1 MRNTHSHNY
10 RLFVFFLLAIL
21 PFRPVALAQS
31 VQSGIGSALES
42 MFENMDLS
50 SSRVPTG
57 YLLDRAVEFTD
68 ISLYNGASLTADNY
82 SDITIYRNAV
92 FAMNSA
98 RVNPAAAAYDA
109 DLVTDSLADT
119 SAVNLGIALFNYNY
133 IVSNALTDN
142 LISYQNGKVYDV
154 ISGGVLLN
162 PFSTSRLF
170 IFAPS
175 RPLITGTQVRYKFS
189 LSNIVGN
196 LSPTL
201 IEFDAGNGSGY
212 QTIGNTFDSVISYS
226 SVGEKELK
234 MRVTLS
240 GGITLEAH
248 SKIELL
254 SPPIATASSFPAVTP
269 TGTFTKTYNNVS
281 ARVTYVARESGS
293 IKKPLIFVEGFD
305 IDWIKFFAYVGEY
318 YVQNYYKLLFSSE
331 FDNLFFSALDGVITQ
346 VENSSDFD
354 DFYEFYYHTSSVR
367 GFYDIF
373 YVDWNN
379 HEADIRDNAQLL
391 VMILDEI
398 NGMKDTSAGRNTVV
412 GHSMGGLI
420 ARYALRTMET
430 QGHSHQ
436 TDYYVSLDAPH
447 LGVNVPLGIQ
457 YALTDLIEVLS
468 DGYHDTARHLFNPL
482 LTRLY
487 EVLRSESATQMMY
500 YYVSHTGVTYLD
512 HYLWQT
518 ELSNLGFPQG
528 DFGYPIENYSIVNG
542 GYYSEILSPELLS
555 LTSAFGGEIPSGSNA
570 WTYILCYLMEAMNLN
585 ITLEVYRDSAPG
597 SQISSFNCSYRKRLG
612 WLPLLY
618 WNYDGFY
625 SATHYSPSFSKRLDY
640 VCNSSLYAK
649 TNITD
654 SLLSYNAPVFFV
666 PTASAIAVDD
676 YNKNFYI
683 DSNLPEPKSETP
695 FDSYTLCDTAGLHI
709 HKGKKYYEWIK
720 AESSIK
726 MSTVSGREA
735 LVQNGEQFAVNDS
748 SVFVSPSWSTSD
760 PTIATISSSGVLS
773 THGSGLVTVKYSSK
787 STGQKHIK
795 TKKVLVGG
803 IPSDFHLSYVK
814 SGNNYTFTASC
825 SDSSVN
831 SFLEECATS
840 GKLDIMWGVK
850 VGTNPIQ
857 WYRRNTLSFST
868 VITMTTNVYFKLVDP
883 VNNDQYVELH
893 SRVFGQLLLDNY
905 DPKMIYTMYG
915 NAYMY
920 YSAIEDSGFFEPY
933 FFVWDKPFAP
943 YSPSPDRI
951 IINGNIIMRSVTMT
965 GTVNGASKTV
975 YCFKILDNSYIQSV
989 ISNINSYPDHTAII
1003 SGMICNGNTWL
1014 DDFTLTI
1021 TKGYPPLNL

>member
-42 MFENMDLS
+42 MFENMALS

-98 RVNPAAAAYDA
+98 RVNSAAVAYDA

-175 RPLITGTQVRYKFS
+175 RPLITDTQVRYKFS

-212 QTIGNTFDSVISYS
+212 QTIGNTFNSVISYS

-281 ARVTYVARESGS
+281 ARVTYVAMGSGS

-305 IDWIKFFAYVGEY
+305 IDWINFFADVGEY
-318 YVQNYYKLLFSSE
+318 YVQNYYKLMFSRI
-331 FDNLFFSALDGVITQ
+331 FDMLFFSALDGVITL
-346 VENSSDFD
+346 VENSSSFD

-398 NGMKDTSAGRNTVV
+398 NGMKDASAGRNTVV

-430 QGHSHQ
+430 QGHPHQ

-447 LGVNVPLGIQ
+447 LGVNVPLGLQ
-457 YALTDLIEVLS
+457 YAVVDLLDVFC
-468 DGYHDTARHLFNPL
+468 DGSHIIGNDIASHLFNPL
-482 LTRLY
+482 LTRLV
-487 EVLRSESATQMMY
+487 ELLNSPSATQMMY
-500 YYVSHTGVTYLD
+500 YYVSPNGVTQD
-512 HYLWQT
+512 KHYCWRA
-518 ELSNLGFPQG
+518 ELNQLGFPQG

-542 GYYSEILSPELLS
+542 GRYNGNLSDELFS
-555 LTSAFGGEIPSGSNA
+555 LTSAVGGVPSGPDA
-570 WTYILCYLMEAMNLN
+570 WTYITNVLARMLNLN
-585 ITLEVYRDSAPG
+585 MTLQVKRDDG
-597 SQISSFNCSYRKRLG
+597 SGGPISILGCSYRKKLEWLATLG
-612 WLPLLY
+612 IENALSY
-618 WNYDGFY
+618 
-625 SATHYSPSFSKRLDY
+625 TRYSPSLSKCLDSLR
-640 VCNSSLYAK
+640 NSSLIQA
-649 TNITD
+649 D
-654 SLLSYNAPVFFV
+654 SISTLLYTYYSPVFFV

-676 YNKNFYI
+676 FSVDFYN
-683 DSNLPEPKSETP
+683 NLPEPKSETP
-695 FDSYTLCDTAGLHI
+695 FDSYLLNGTALEHSNFDYN
-709 HKGKKYYEWIK
+709 HYVWV
-720 AESSIK
+720 ATESSIK

-735 LVQNGEQFAVNDS
+735 LVQNGEKFIVNDIGG
-748 SVFVSPSWSTSD
+748 FVYPTWTTSD
-760 PTIATISSSGVLS
+760 PTIATISSSGILS

-803 IPSDFHLSYVK
+803 VPSDFHLSYVK

-868 VITMTTNVYFKLVDP
+868 VITTTTNVYFKLVDP

-893 SRVFGQLLLDNY
+893 SRVLVLIPVANY
-905 DPKMIYTMYG
+905 DPQIIYTMYG

-920 YSAIEDSGFFEPY
+920 YSTIDDSGLFEPY
-933 FFVWDKPFAP
+933 FFVWDKPITP

-951 IINGNIIMRSVTMT
+951 IINNQIIMRNIMMT
-965 GTVNGASKTV
+965 ETVNGEPKTV
-975 YCFKILDNSYIQSV
+975 YCFKLLDNTYIQSV
-989 ISNINSYPDHTAII
+989 ISNINSYPNHTAIL

-1021 TKGYPPLNL
+1021 TKGYPPINL